1 MNRMSK
7 RKLLGLILATVV
19 LFIATVPVQAFPP
32 GPMRGPWSRQAFQRE
47 LLRIGGD
54 NLVAYW
60 PLDDQSGTTARDI
73 GPNAEVLDITGTT
86 LGQDGPPAL
95 GRSHYFDGINDVD
108 SQHVY
113 EDETGASWGPTVH
126 GLSLADGVAFIRTEG
141 VDLSPFAGV
150 AGSDTPYMIVLTD
163 DAGSKVAW
171 GYVGAQEAAEALA
184 TTGGPLNDGELLGNP
199 GFETAGAGDPDF
211 FANWSEDAGGGTV
224 ADEGVLV
231 HSGSHAAKFTGDTTF
246 GFRPRLVGGVTV
258 VPGKTYKITFWTRGD
273 GANAGAWSLYDDTNA
288 IPIHDLMGTG
298 VAGTAYTQVAVYF
311 TAPADCVLASL
322 SLISANVNGALTYF
336 DDISLKEV
344 LHPGTDAVHIVST
357 RDGSTRNWAGIEAGF
372 DYNDSAYTFEI
383 RKSLFQQTGAIT
395 VGAWAKPAAASLAES
410 EYFIAK
416 RASADLSWAL
426 YRNTSEQYSTFVSLS
441 GASTAS
447 SIVGTSHVDTDWRF
461 VVFTFEPSVA
471 LILYVNGSAEASDT
485 IGIPASLFD
494 SSAPLTVG
502 DYSELVRTWQ
512 GNIAHAFVI
521 SAALDSRSI
530 RRLYEIGSRAHSG

>member
-1 MNRMSK
+1 MTLRE
-7 RKLLGLILATVV
+7 R
-19 LFIATVPVQAFPP
+19 
-32 GPMRGPWSRQAFQRE
+32 RPWNLQEFQRE

-60 PLDDQSGTTARDI
+60 PLDDKSGTTARDI

-86 LGQDGPPAL
+86 LGQNGPPQL

-126 GLSLADGVAFIRTEG
+126 GLSLADGVAFARVQG
-141 VDLSPFAGV
+141 VDLSPFAGTE
-150 AGSDTPYMIVLTD
+150 GSDTPYMLVLTD
-163 DAGSKVAW
+163 DAGSKVSW
-171 GYVGAQEAAEALA
+171 GYIGAQEAAEELGSELYA
-184 TTGGPLNDGELLGNP
+184 TANAASDPNGNEADAITGWISNYDTFESTGADKSTGSYSLHAVRSSIGNDAAGYVCSFTKGKLYKAILDVKVVSGNP
-199 GFETAGAGDPDF
+199 NIRAVDGNGSWLVVLE
-211 FANWSEDAGGGTV
+211 ANV
-224 ADEGVLV
+224 ADAVWT
-231 HSGSHAAKFTGDTTF
+231 S
-246 GFRPRLVGGVTV
+246 
-258 VPGKTYKITFWTRGD
+258 KTY
-273 GANAGAWSLYDDTNA
+273 
-288 IPIHDLMGTG
+288 
-298 VAGTAYTQVAVYF
+298 YF
-311 TAPADCVLASL
+311 TAKTTGTDGGVGFSETSNFEAYLDN
-322 SLISANVNGALTYF
+322 IS
-336 DDISLKEV
+336 IKEV
-344 LHPGTDAVHIVST
+344 THVGTDGVHIVST
-357 RDGSTRNWAGIEAGF
+357 KDGSTRNWAGIDGSF
-372 DYNDSAYTFEI
+372 DYNDSAYTFEV
-383 RKSLFQQTGAIT
+383 RSTLFQQTGALT
-395 VGAWAKPAAASLAES
+395 VGAWVKPAAASLAES

-447 SIVGTSHVDTDWRF
+447 SIVGTPHVDTDWRF
-461 VVFTFEPSVA
+461 VMFTFEPSVA